1 MTMNSK
7 GIIKC
12 YELKVTLQDLKSDA
26 KKSWYGHYN
35 YLVVSRELYDKV
47 SNWNEYIP
55 KHIGIIVGEYL
66 ESRRKAHKCEVSTE
80 TEIMLKE
87 SMIRSMFW
95 KMQKYKDAQS
105 IEKQKQLQSKIRSL
119 EREKENIR
127 ERALRAEKI
136 ISDYETYK
144 WYNDGADI
152 DLAVLAKKEKEKYRE
167 KRRNTEVI

>member
-1 MTMNSK
+1 MTMDFK

-12 YELKVTLQDLKSDA
+12 YELKVTLQDLKSNA

-47 SNWNEYIP
+47 SDWDEYIP
-55 KHIGIIVGEYL
+55 KHIGIIVGDCL
-66 ESRRKAHKCEVSTE
+66 ESRRKAQRCEVSTE

-119 EREKENIR
+119 EREKESIR
-127 ERALRAEKI
+127 ERALKAERI
-136 ISDYETYK
+136 INDYETYK
-144 WYNDGADI
+144 WYNDGVDI
-152 DLAVLAKKEKEKYRE
+152 DLEALARNEKEKYLESR
-167 KRRNTEVI
+167 KNK